1 MWNYNNRKEKSN
13 LKTPL
18 IEKSKSIKIFNKGLT
33 EDNPRLEG
41 VARQYDGLAT
51 PYGSVNGAGKS
62 LPTLIIKT
70 PAIVSGGNLT

>member
-1 MWNYNNRKEKSN
+1 MWNYNSRKEKSKSIN
-13 LKTPL
+13 TL

-51 PYGSVNGAGKS
+51 PYGE
-62 LPTLIIKT
+62 
-70 PAIVSGGNLT
+70 